1 MHFSP
6 KVDYILILDKL
17 REDFNKKFAVNVPSP
32 STGLDDYDVKATL
45 GSGSFG
51 KVQLVREKESG
62 VYYASKQLSK
72 DQIVKTKQVSHVMSE
87 KNVLR
92 AAAFPAV
99 PKPFSII
106 EFGPGTFTYLNPKN
120 GL

>member
-1 MHFSP
+1 MGPQPDQAQMHFSP

-51 KVQLVREKESG
+51 KVQLVREKDPN
-62 VYYASKQLSK
+62 SKCIKRPLPNRPAIENRFANSAPQRK
-72 DQIVKTKQVSHVMSE
+72 
-87 KNVLR
+87 
-92 AAAFPAV
+92 AFAKAP
-99 PKPFSII
+99 
-106 EFGPGTFTYLNPKN
+106 
-120 GL
+120 